1 MVVPFSPPRLTVLM
15 YGLGTPRCGAQAARS
30 SLREGQR
37 ETPLQAG
44 AGLPSACS
52 RTLAGRPSPPCS
64 VPLTCAWAQHPGQP
78 GHWRAGEGRG
88 RALLPSAPSLGACL
102 RLAPSGAAGPCTLPL
117 CSAPRPLWLPPRSP
131 LSWPGADSRAPAPW
145 GPAPPPRNFP
155 ISCQHLSKQPLY

>member
-1 MVVPFSPPRLTVLM
+1 MRLSPPLRLTVLM

-30 SLREGQR
+30 SLREGQG